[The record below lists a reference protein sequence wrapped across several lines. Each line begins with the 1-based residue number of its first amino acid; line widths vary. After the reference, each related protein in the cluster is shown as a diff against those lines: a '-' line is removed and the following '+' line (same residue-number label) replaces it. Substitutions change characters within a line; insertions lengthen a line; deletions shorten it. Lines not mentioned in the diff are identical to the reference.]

1 METINQI
8 LAIDPNYILMGL
20 IILFFIMETTLNRPK
35 VLGKKVNHFFQ
46 NFLFQMLVIAMGSL
60 IGLMMIGTFNWI
72 DANQFGLLNWIV
84 VPFWFKIVA
93 GVILIDMADYW
104 VHRIDHRIPLFWR
117 QHRVHHSD
125 TTMDASTAL
134 RTFPTDI
141 LFFTA
146 GELLICVIFGIDI
159 LSLNIFLFLFFP
171 LSFLQHANIKY
182 PNWVDKLFGGFFMTP
197 NYHKIHHEQDQFYTD
212 SNYGTLLIIWDKLF
226 GTFKTKPVEEI
237 KYGLEEFEGVERQS
251 FLFQIRS
258 PFMSINRIVD
268 AGVKKN

>member
-1 METINQI
+1 MELINALLSI
-8 LAIDPNYILMGL
+8 NPNYILMGL
-20 IILFFIMETTLNRPK
+20 VISFFVMETAFNRPK
-35 VLGKKVNHFFQ
+35 AMGNKVNHFFQ

-60 IGLMMIGTFNWI
+60 IGLMMVGTFNWI
-72 DANQFGLLNWIV
+72 DTHQFGLFNWIA
-84 VPFWFKIVA
+84 VPFWVKIIA

-104 VHRIDHRIPLFWR
+104 IHRIDHRSPLFWR

-146 GELLICVIFGIDI
+146 GELIICVIFGIDI
-159 LSLNIFLFLFFP
+159 LSLNIFFFLFFP
-171 LSFLQHANIKY
+171 LSFIQHANINY
-182 PNWVDKLFGGFFMTP
+182 PDWVDKIFGGFFMTP

-226 GTFKTKPVEEI
+226 GTFKTKPVEDI
-237 KYGLEEFEGVERQS
+237 KYGLVEFEGKERQS

-258 PFMSINRIVD
+258 PFMSIDRIID
-268 AGVKKN
+268 DGD